1 MVFRTFII
9 YGYYAYVNLFYAR
22 NFKGN
27 EQRILQSRIPRL
39 RRVAFATYFISAAV
53 PSLRWVAKCQWHLLS
68 NDRNEVK
75 KDPAIIVFYLIGL
88 GCQKTR

>member
-1 MVFRTFII
+1 MINHMLQLMADEWT
-9 YGYYAYVNLFYAR
+9 A
-22 NFKGN
+22 

-75 KDPAIIVFYLIGL
+75 KDPAIIVFYIL
-88 GCQKTR
+88 GKFVELS